1 MRNPNLVVTDANLDT
16 ICSSATGLVFVVTV
30 NNTSDND
37 YNVDLT
43 ADKCCLSIGNEM
55 NCDVLQ
61 VIGTCADRIPRGTI
75 KTMRLVAPILDPFER
90 VGHCLFHLDS
100 KSSLNRK
107 SMRNRV
113 KINFDTRLENKHQS
127 MIIPRNV
134 RNCAG
139 VDEDPLNDCQFV
151 DCETYYNGKK
161 PYFDRMLRKCSEV
174 PKCSSHNDAQ
184 LVYDASSNK
193 CIEVA
198 LKKED
203 MDFVKKLAES
213 RHRTPK
219 DIIIIKN
226 VQEPV
231 SHTDEKTS
239 KTNKQYKESKT
250 KSFNKKLNDL
260 IKVSINTKPVAAT
273 TLASTEIN
281 NIDHNINSDLVKTV
295 SFKFRCFNNIFKCCS
310 VNFLG
315 IIILIQCCC
324 IFAMICFF
332 PKPCACMNKKMMKNF
347 LNYRQD
353 VSVTTPLIDTSNI
366 DTETTH
372 YTSES
377 NVDKK
382 IKCYK
387 ACQKD
392 VNMKGSMS
400 DDILSKCITRRDW
413 SSKHLK
419 YTPEKHKTNSD
430 ICRIQEKSE
439 HEDESVNEEKHISET
454 KVDIEKET
462 ASREKE
468 KKSALRKSIFRKLG
482 TNSDSDEKTSKC
494 DSSEKELQSHLYTFE
509 MAEDTCAPPE
519 SVKNVEVPEADPVQ
533 KNTFSLSTEKAAQA
547 EFSNDSID
555 DFLSERGMI
564 YLAGDDLSKFS
575 FNSSTDMKSSSTS
588 GSSKTSKNNVVKNI
602 LSVFRRNSKVASSS
616 DPGVKKSG
624 ASNLELLHISHASIY
639 SSSNNGSDYKCLKKV
654 KDSRTSL

>member
-16 ICSSATGLVFVVTV
+16 ICSSATGLVFVVSV

-43 ADKCCLSIGNEM
+43 ADKCCLSIGNEI

-239 KTNKQYKESKT
+239 KTSKQYKESKT

-260 IKVSINTKPVAAT
+260 IQVSIKTKPVAAT

-281 NIDHNINSDLVKTV
+281 NIDHNINGDLIKT
-295 SFKFRCFNNIFKCCS
+295 
-310 VNFLG
+310 
-315 IIILIQCCC
+315 
-324 IFAMICFF
+324 
-332 PKPCACMNKKMMKNF
+332 KMMKNF

-377 NVDKK
+377 NADKK

-575 FNSSTDMKSSSTS
+575 FNSSTDMKRSSTS

-639 SSSNNGSDYKCLKKV
+639 SSSNNGSDYVKCLKKV